1 MNEDGEKIVRIS
13 ADDVKKLPSHIETAG
28 KLFGVCFGLLYLTG
42 FLVVTFHLGRYGVFS
57 PALVRS
63 QYVIAGLFLFVPSAI
78 AFSFIYAVFR
88 KPEDRL
94 GYVKE
99 TMANQSRARRIVW
112 VLFDSFRLVLVCYT
126 LLAGIALTFGLDLA
140 QVDWKTLVWSGVI
153 IGLFGPIL
161 NGIIGTVVAVFI
173 LRREHLNAKSYVLF
187 SFAMTFFIV
196 MALGAT
202 QYFAYRFYSL
212 VPYEFGGGQ
221 PLPVVFVL
229 KANEARDAI
238 TQDASGKK
246 SIPYGLL
253 METSDAYF
261 VVSSEKDQ
269 RAIEL
274 KKDAVEAVVI
284 LNRK

>member
-1 MNEDGEKIVRIS
+1 MSEEGERIVSIS
-13 ADDVKKLPSHIETAG
+13 TEALKKVPSHIETAG
-28 KLFGVCFGLLYLTG
+28 KLFAVCFGLLYLTG
-42 FLVVTFHLGRYGVFS
+42 FLVVTFHLGRYGIFS
-57 PALVRS
+57 PTLVRS

-94 GYVKE
+94 GYLKE

-112 VLFDSFRLVLVCYT
+112 VLFDSFRLLFLCYT
-126 LLAGIALTFGLDLA
+126 FLAGMALMFGLDLA
-140 QVDWKTLVWSGVI
+140 RVGWKTLIWSSVLI
-153 IGLFGPIL
+153 AIFGPIL
-161 NGIIGTVVAVFI
+161 NSIVGIIAAVLF
-173 LRREHLNAKSYVLF
+173 LPRENLNAKSYVLF
-187 SFAMTFFIV
+187 ALGMTFFTL
-196 MALGAT
+196 MALGSI

-229 KANEARDAI
+229 KANEAKDVI